1 MKTNTKGGTAH
12 FDRKGPPGSRFA
24 AHRKRLAQF
33 RTHGPI
39 QLSWASSIPLTY
51 ANTTDSTHQGEP
63 MNQSNVTAITAPQN
77 EISPDQMSDLR
88 ERVRAI
94 AEGVAGYS
102 QSRISKEVGIST
114 ATLSQFLGGVYQ
126 GNLQKVAG
134 QVAQWLETY
143 DARQAAGGLPQP
155 PEWVETPT
163 SQRILSGLRYAQLAG
178 GVVVIYGGAGLGK
191 TKTIQRYHQQAPNVW
206 HVELSPATG
215 SVLSCL
221 EEIAIGVGCSDYV
234 RTAGHLQ
241 RAILK
246 RIRGT
251 SGLLIIDEAQHLNVQ
266 ALDQVRS
273 LNDQSGVGLVLAG
286 NDRVYTQMTGGNRAA
301 YLDRLYSRIDQKIH
315 LRRSTQG
322 DADAI
327 IKAWGIEDTKCR
339 DRIRDIAA
347 KPGALR
353 VLSKVLRMAAAYA
366 MAAGR
371 HICCDDIQAAAREL
385 GVFE

>member
-1 MKTNTKGGTAH
+1 MKRATKQGSPN
-12 FDRKGPPGSRFA
+12 FDRKGLPGSRYA
-24 AHRKRLAQF
+24 ARQHRLQRLRPAGPRLLTAQ
-33 RTHGPI
+33 
-39 QLSWASSIPLTY
+39 SIPLFHADATPP
-51 ANTTDSTHQGEP
+51 QGNQ
-63 MNQSNVTAITAPQN
+63 MNQTNVTAITAPRN
-77 EISPDQMSDLR
+77 HEVGVEQMSDLR

-94 AEGVAGYS
+94 AEDTAGYS
-102 QSRISKEVGIST
+102 QARISKEVGISS
-114 ATLSQFLGGVYQ
+114 ATLSQFLGGTYQ
-126 GNLQKVAG
+126 GNMQKVAG
-134 QVAQWLETY
+134 QVNSWLETY
-143 DARQAAGGLPQP
+143 DARQAQGGLPQP
-155 PEWVETPT
+155 PEWVDTPT
-163 SQRILSGLRYAQLAG
+163 SQRITAGLRYAQLAG

-191 TKTIQRYHQQAPNVW
+191 TKSIQRYRQQAPNVW

-221 EEIAIGVGCSDYV
+221 EEIAIAVGCADYV

-251 SGLLIIDEAQHLNVQ
+251 NGLLVIDEAQHLNVQ

-273 LNDQSGVGLVLAG
+273 LNDQSGVGLVLTG

-327 IKAWGIEDTKCR
+327 IKAWGIDDSPCR
-339 DRIRDIAA
+339 DRIREIAA

-366 MAAGR
+366 MAQNHRIG
-371 HICCDDIQAAAREL
+371 CEDIKQAAREL